1 MAASDRRLFR
11 RLGTRPGE
19 DAIPLGD
26 IAPLVAAGRRTRVLR
41 LALAA
46 VLVALI
52 VAAFTAGTSAQ
63 GRRFFPSSTV
73 GIVVLD
79 ISSSIQPTTYDLIRQ
94 ELTSLSRTNQRFGVV
109 LFSDDAYEAL
119 PPGTPA
125 RELKPFIRFFDPKR
139 PLAFDHAGQPR
150 PRSPWDESFSGGTSI
165 SSGLELAAT
174 LLQQQH
180 VIRGGVVLISDLVDD
195 PSDFNN
201 VSDALALY
209 SERSIPLTIVALN
222 PPPEDRAAFERL
234 LAQQGVISNAQL
246 PRGRSGRGLLTVHAG
261 FPAGLAAF
269 GALAI
274 VLLGVEALWAE
285 PLRWRRAAG

>member
-1 MAASDRRLFR
+1 VASVPRLVQRFR
-11 RLGTRPGE
+11 ARARSE
-19 DAIPLGD
+19 AIPLGD

-46 VLVALI
+46 ALVGLI
-52 VAAFTAGTSAQ
+52 IAAFSAGTSAQ
-63 GRRFFPSSTV
+63 ARRFFPSSTV

-94 ELTSLSRTNQRFGVV
+94 ELTSLSETNQRFGVV

-125 RELKPFIRFFDPKR
+125 AELRPFIRFFNPKR
-139 PLAFDHAGQPR
+139 PIAYDHSGVPR

-165 SSGLELAAT
+165 SSGLLLAAQ

-180 VIRGGVVLISDLVDD
+180 VVHGDVVLISDLVDD
-195 PSDFNN
+195 PSDYNS

-209 SERSIPLTIVALN
+209 SERSIPLTVVALD
-222 PPPEDRAAFERL
+222 PPLEQKDAFESL
-234 LAQQGVISNAQL
+234 LVDQGVISNARL
-246 PRGRSGRGLLTVHAG
+246 PHGGAGRGLLTVHAG
-261 FPAGLAAF
+261 FATGLAVL
-269 GALAI
+269 GVVAI

-285 PLRWRRAAG
+285 PLRWRRATG